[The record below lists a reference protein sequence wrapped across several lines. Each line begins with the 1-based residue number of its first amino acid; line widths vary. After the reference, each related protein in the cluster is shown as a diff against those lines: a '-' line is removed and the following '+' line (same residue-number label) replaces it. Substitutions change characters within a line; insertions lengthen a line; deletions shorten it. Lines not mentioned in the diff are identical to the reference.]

1 MLKVVQWLWTNF
13 LEQTSKMVELI
24 EKAGHV
30 PSFLVNDIKWQKL
43 EFSKNAQ
50 FLAIKVPTL
59 NPEQCDRLT
68 GHIKVNSNGFLKKQS
83 TNGIIELIDAAIERL
98 LNRDD
103 PIRQKAEQLLPLI
116 TGFDPEMIRLSLTD
130 YLKTFRKPQLLRFI
144 NEDFSNPKILDEFQP
159 IMKGGFAKAL
169 GPDCLLHIWAG
180 NVPGL
185 PLWSLI
191 SGLLVKA
198 GNIGKVSSS
207 EPLFASLFVK
217 LLIEIE
223 PKISDCIAVLW
234 WEGGT
239 TDQEDTLL
247 RNADV
252 VLAYGDN
259 NSIKAI
265 QDRTPVTT
273 RYLPYGHKISFGI
286 ISATVLDAQKSWA
299 VAHKAANDIAR
310 YDQHGCYSPHVF
322 FVEFGG
328 DISPQH
334 FAQYVAHELS
344 CFEEKFPRR
353 ILNTEESIQLAEWR
367 NEQELQAITGPGKDI
382 ISGNDGAWTVSFS
395 ENAENFSLSGLNRT
409 IRIIGVHSLDQII
422 PLISPYKKFLQTVGV
437 AISPTEL
444 FLISEQLA
452 QHGVTRITALGSMT
466 APEAGWH
473 HDGRFNLLDLVTL
486 TEIESSA
493 ELSSDIFA
501 AYTD

>member
-1 MLKVVQWLWTNF
+1 
-13 LEQTSKMVELI
+13 MVTFT

-30 PSFLVNDIKWQKL
+30 PRFLADEISWKKL
-43 EFSKNAQ
+43 EFPENSIS
-50 FLAIKVPTL
+50 LALEVPVLTA
-59 NPEQCDRLT
+59 EQCDRLT
-68 GHIKVNSNGFLKKQS
+68 GHIKTNSAGFLKEQT
-83 TNGIIELIDAAIERL
+83 TNVIIELIDAAIERF

-103 PIRQKAEQLLPLI
+103 PVRQKAEQLLPLI
-116 TGFDPEMIRLSLTD
+116 TGFDAEMIRLSLTD
-130 YLKTFRKPQLLRFI
+130 YLKTFRNPQLQRFI
-144 NEDFSNPKILDEFQP
+144 NEDFANPKILDDFQP
-159 IMKGGFAKAL
+159 IMKGGFAKAF

-223 PKISDCIAVLW
+223 PKLSDCLAILW

-239 TDQEDTLL
+239 TDLENILL
-247 RNADV
+247 KNADV

-259 NSIKAI
+259 NTIKQI
-265 QDRTPVTT
+265 QDRTPITT
-273 RYLPYGHKISFGI
+273 RYLAYGHKISFGV

-328 DISPQH
+328 LISPQN
-334 FAQYVAHELS
+334 FAEYIAHELS
-344 CFEEKFPRR
+344 CFENKFPRR
-353 ILNTEESIQLAEWR
+353 NLNTRESIQVAEWR
-367 NEQELQAITGPGKDI
+367 NNQELEAISDPKNI
-382 ISGNDGAWTVSFS
+382 IMSNEVGSWTVSFS

-409 IRIIGVHSLDQII
+409 IRVIGIDSLDQII
-422 PLISPYKKFLQTVGV
+422 PLISPYKKFLQTVGI
-437 AISPTEL
+437 AASPIEL
-444 FLISEQLA
+444 FRISEQLG
-452 QHGVTRITALGSMT
+452 QNGVTRITGLGSMT

-473 HDGRFNLLDLVTL
+473 HDGRFNLLDLITL

-493 ELSSDIFA
+493 EISSDIFA

>member
-1 MLKVVQWLWTNF
+1 
-13 LEQTSKMVELI
+13 MVNI
-24 EKAGHV
+24 NEKAGHV
-30 PSFLVNDIKWQKL
+30 PSFLIDEIEWEKL
-43 EFSKNAQ
+43 KFSRNSQ
-50 FLAIKVPTL
+50 SLALEVPILTT
-59 NPEQCDRLT
+59 EQCERLT
-68 GHIKVNSNGFLKKQS
+68 RHIKVSSASFLKKQT
-83 TNGIIELIDAAIERL
+83 TNVIIELIDVAIERL

-103 PIRQKAEQLLPLI
+103 PIRRKAEQLLPLI
-116 TGFDPEMIRLSLTD
+116 TGFDAEMIRLSLTD
-130 YLKTFRKPQLLRFI
+130 YLKTFRKPQLQRFI

-159 IMKGGFAKAL
+159 IMKGGFAKAF

-207 EPLFASLFVK
+207 EPLFASLFIE
-217 LLIEIE
+217 LLVEIE
-223 PKISDCIAVLW
+223 PKISDCLAVLW

-239 TDQEDTLL
+239 TDLENILL
-247 RNADV
+247 KNADV

-259 NSIKAI
+259 TTIKQI
-265 QDRTPVTT
+265 QDRTPITT
-273 RYLPYGHKISFGI
+273 RYLSYGHKISFGI

-310 YDQHGCYSPHVF
+310 YDQNGCYSPHVF

-328 DISPQH
+328 RISPQN
-334 FAQYVAHELS
+334 FAEYIAHELS

-353 ILNTEESIQLAEWR
+353 NLSTSESIQVAEWR
-367 NEQELQAITGPGKDI
+367 NNQELEAISDPKKVI
-382 ISGNDGAWTVSFS
+382 ITNKVGSWTVSFS
-395 ENAENFSLSGLNRT
+395 ENSENFSLSGLNRT
-409 IRIIGVHSLDQII
+409 IRIIGVDSLDQII
-422 PLISPYKKFLQTVGV
+422 PLISPYKKFLQTVGI
-437 AISPTEL
+437 AASPIEL
-444 FLISEQLA
+444 FRMSEQLG
-452 QHGVTRITALGSMT
+452 QHGVTRITGLGSMT

-473 HDGRFNLLDLVTL
+473 HDGRFNLLDLITL

-493 ELSSDIFA
+493 EISSDIFA